1 MKTRLLQLQL
11 KIDAMTVRERAMVF
25 GATVGVVVFVLF
37 SLLFDP
43 LFARQKTLRTQISQ
57 QQENMLALDAEI
69 TAMAQANAVD
79 PDRDNRARLA
89 VIEGASARL
98 TDSLRTAHNSL
109 VRPESIAP
117 LLERILKANG
127 RLRLVGVKSLPVMPF
142 EGSFAAAAGDPEP
155 SAPASGAGRAIY
167 AHGVEVTVRG
177 NYLDMLNYMDALE
190 AMPVQLF
197 WGKAQLDVEAYP
209 DARLSLTLY
218 TLSLDKKWM
227 TL

>member
-1 MKTRLLQLQL
+1 MKERLLKLQL

-25 GATVGVVVFVLF
+25 GATAGVVVFVL
-37 SLLFDP
+37 SALLFDP
-43 LFARQKTLRTQISQ
+43 LFARQKVLRSQISQ
-57 QQENMLALDAEI
+57 QQENMLAIDAEI

-89 VIEGASARL
+89 VIKGASARL

-109 VRPESIAP
+109 VTPESIAP

-127 RLRLVGVKSLPVMPF
+127 RLRLVAVKSLPVIPF
-142 EGSFAAAAGDPEP
+142 EGSFAAVAESAPT
-155 SAPASGAGRAIY
+155 APASGAGRAIY
-167 AHGVEVTVRG
+167 AHGFEVTVRG

-190 AMPVQLF
+190 GMPVQLF
-197 WGKAQLDVEAYP
+197 WGKAQLEVESYP

-218 TLSLDKKWM
+218 TLSLDKKWI